1 MTDLEIRQ
9 EEFAKAFELTL
20 EQYKFLTS
28 SLNFTE
34 LITCLELLKA
44 KRHKSKWRQSKAQ
57 TVRMWIDDRIGLKPL
72 SITEFR
78 MAEPTWP
85 LHYRLPS

>member
-1 MTDLEIRQ
+1 MTDLEKRQ
-9 EEFAKAFELTL
+9 EEFATGFGLTL
-20 EQYKFLTS
+20 EQYKFLVS
-28 SLNFTE
+28 SLNYTE

-44 KRHKSKWRQSKAQ
+44 KRHKSQWRERKANA
-57 TVRMWIDDRIGLKPL
+57 VRVWIDGRITLKPL

-78 MAEPTWP
+78 MAEPKWP